1 MLRVKLSNIEGC
13 SRGSLIYS
21 VTQRLS
27 YTRSQSFEAALPCT
41 NYKKISIVKKKI
53 INKYIYI
60 YFFHIIRKFVS
71 YFNHYW
77 IENII
82 FSITFLILV
91 QRGGGLTHSP
101 LGNQLYCLTKAS
113 SNLLSLFFSDGSL
126 SSLRRRCVIH
136 MHSAQSWPLR

>member
-41 NYKKISIVKKKI
+41 NYKKNPIVKEKKS
-53 INKYIYI
+53 
-60 YFFHIIRKFVS
+60 FFLFHIIRKFVS

-126 SSLRRRCVIH
+126 RSLRRRCVIH
-136 MHSAQSWPLR
+136 MHSAQSWPLH